1 MSESEIKNDNDN
13 KIINNDSNEKK
24 EENNDNNLKNDIEDN
39 SINFQNENEIK
50 VNKLDDIKTLSDN
63 KNDKNFIQK
72 QKDFKELVLNQKGN
86 KNLSM
91 DQENLFE
98 TFVLFQN
105 FINMNKMNNKD
116 SFSINK
122 LNFGDSKIDDT
133 INENNNIKEEIN
145 INESNIN
152 QNNKSNLNDTK
163 IQENESEKNNFN
175 SIYNNNNTS
184 KKNLKNYDDIPI
196 KTSNSN
202 FLELLEKTL
211 ANEKNELNNY
221 NSTPKKKIIKV
232 NSEIKK
238 RQIQLSKPSKKDKKY
253 SYYTD
258 FLDEK
263 GHFIE
268 EKFSKNTHP
277 KSGRNKSSNSNKK
290 HSFSENKNN
299 LSDNISNIEIKINNK
314 TSRPLHDIIFD
325 NKLNY
330 DENSDKKND
339 NNNNNIE
346 VIVEKNEKKKIFTKE
361 KIIEQK
367 IWELNNELIKYKQ
380 ERSKID
386 RLKNEYEQLQYELN
400 LDIEE
405 FNSKKIEFEKFRE
418 SELKKIEKEKKNY
431 NIIKIQNQ
439 QLINNAKKD
448 KETIDFLRKQIS
460 KLQNELRHK
469 EINNKHALI
478 KMKKQ
483 IK

>member
-13 KIINNDSNEKK
+13 KNIINDSNEKK
-24 EENNDNNLKNDIEDN
+24 IENKYEKNFKNDIEDN
-39 SINFQNENEIK
+39 NSINFENENEIK
-50 VNKLDDIKTLSDN
+50 VKKLEDIKNIADN
-63 KNDKNFIQK
+63 KNDKSFIQQ
-72 QKDFKELVLNQKGN
+72 QKEFKELLLNQKVN

-105 FINMNKMNNKD
+105 FMNMNKNKKD

-122 LNFGDSKIDDT
+122 FNFADSKIDDT
-133 INENNNIKEEIN
+133 INENNNIKEDNN

-152 QNNKSNLNDTK
+152 ENNINKSNLNDTK
-163 IQENESEKNNFN
+163 IKENESEKDNL
-175 SIYNNNNTS
+175 SIIYNKNI

-196 KTSNSN
+196 KSSNSN

-211 ANEKNELNNY
+211 ANEKNELNKY

-232 NSEIKK
+232 NSEVKK

-299 LSDNISNIEIKINNK
+299 LSDNISNIDIKINNK

-339 NNNNNIE
+339 NNNNIE
-346 VIVEKNEKKKIFTKE
+346 VIVEKNEKKKFL
-361 KIIEQK
+361 QK
-367 IWELNNELIKYKQ
+367 
-380 ERSKID
+380 
-386 RLKNEYEQLQYELN
+386 
-400 LDIEE
+400 
-405 FNSKKIEFEKFRE
+405 KK
-418 SELKKIEKEKKNY
+418 
-431 NIIKIQNQ
+431 
-439 QLINNAKKD
+439 
-448 KETIDFLRKQIS
+448 
-460 KLQNELRHK
+460 
-469 EINNKHALI
+469 
-478 KMKKQ
+478 
-483 IK
+483 